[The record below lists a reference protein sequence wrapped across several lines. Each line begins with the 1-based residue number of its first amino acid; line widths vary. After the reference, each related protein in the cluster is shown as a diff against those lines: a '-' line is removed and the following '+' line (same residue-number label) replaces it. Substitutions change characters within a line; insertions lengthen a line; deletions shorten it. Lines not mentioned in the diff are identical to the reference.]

1 MKRVGIAIAA
11 CAALALGSG
20 PMTAWAARAP
30 AAITKA
36 QRDQGAKDAPAAVTR
51 AGLACTVTDSYFIN
65 SGVDAAT
72 KAKLSFYE
80 VACSEG
86 MGYVV
91 QAAPDSAKAFNCISI
106 ASQADTQGE
115 GALRCR
121 LDANLDP
128 KQGLAPLI
136 VKSGRACTVS
146 AARPMG
152 STAAGDTFF
161 EVACGPGVGYVVKTA
176 ANGALAPEGV
186 IDCAQMMGGQTEC
199 TLTTK
204 PQIFTAL
211 GGMVA
216 QGGSACTVSDARY
229 VGSSP
234 SATFY
239 EVACGAGNPGYMINA
254 TLTGAFTSAIECT
267 KAQQIGGGCKL
278 TDVSVAEQAEAA
290 TYTGLAK
297 AAGYPCEVSKYR
309 FLGIDETTKSEVVEL
324 ACSNRPDGG
333 VGLFPTTAGS
343 TGKVYDC
350 IVSQAVGVSCNLSQ
364 PSAAFAKYTAG
375 LASQGRTTCQ
385 VSNAKWLAAT
395 NSGTD
400 LIETACSD
408 GLPGF
413 VMSIS
418 RANGAT
424 TELLTCG
431 QSRTAGAPCTFPTNT
446 AAR

>member
-11 CAALALGSG
+11 VAALSVGAGAMS
-20 PMTAWAARAP
+20 AWAARAP
-30 AAITKA
+30 AAITNA
-36 QRDQGAKDAPAAVTR
+36 QRAQGAKEAPAAVTL
-51 AGLACTVTDSYFIN
+51 AGLACTVSDSYFIN
-65 SGVDAAT
+65 SGTDAAT
-72 KAKLSFYE
+72 KAKLNFYE
-80 VACSEG
+80 VACAEG
-86 MGYVV
+86 LGYVV
-91 QAAPDSAKAFNCISI
+91 EASPAAARAFNCVSI
-106 ASQADTQGE
+106 AAQAETQGE

-121 LDANLDP
+121 LEANLDP
-128 KQGLAPLI
+128 KQGLGPLI
-136 VKSGRACTVS
+136 AKSGRACTVS

-176 ANGALAPEGV
+176 ANGSVASDGV

-204 PQIFTAL
+204 EQILAGL
-211 GGMVA
+211 GSMVSQSGA
-216 QGGSACTVSDARY
+216 TCAVSNARY

-234 SATFY
+234 NANYY
-239 EVACGAGNPGYMINA
+239 EVACGPGSGYMIN
-254 TLTGAFTSAIECT
+254 TSLTGAFASAVECT
-267 KAQQIGGGCKL
+267 KAQSIGGGCTL
-278 TDVSVAEQAEAA
+278 TDVSVAEEAEAA

-297 AAGYPCEVSKYR
+297 SAGYPCEVSKYR
-309 FLGIDETTKSEVVEL
+309 FLGIDETSKSEVVEL

-333 VGLFPTTAGS
+333 VALFPTAAGG

-400 LIETACSD
+400 LIETACAD
-408 GLPGF
+408 GDPGY

-418 RANGAT
+418 RANGAV

-431 QSRTAGAPCTFPTNT
+431 QARTAGAPCTFPTNV
-446 AAR
+446 ANR

>member
-11 CAALALGSG
+11 FAALAVGSG

-36 QRDQGAKDAPAAVTR
+36 QRDQGAKEAPAAVTL
-51 AGLACTVTDSYFIN
+51 AGLACTVRDSYFIN
-65 SGVDAAT
+65 SGTDAAT

-80 VACSEG
+80 VACDEG

-91 QAAPDSAKAFNCISI
+91 EAAPTSARAFNCLAI
-106 ASQADTQGE
+106 AAQADAQGE

-136 VKSGRACTVS
+136 AKSGRACTVS

-161 EVACGPGVGYVVKTA
+161 EVACGPGVGYVVKTSA
-176 ANGALAPEGV
+176 AGTVAADGV

-204 PQIFTAL
+204 EQIYAGL
-211 GGMVA
+211 GNMVT
-216 QGGSACTVSDARY
+216 QSGSACAVSNARY
-229 VGSSP
+229 VGSS
-234 SATFY
+234 SNANFY
-239 EVACGAGNPGYMINA
+239 EVACGPGAGYMINT
-254 TLTGAFTSAIECT
+254 TLTGGFTSAIECT
-267 KAQQIGGGCKL
+267 KAQAIGGGCKL
-278 TDVSVAEQAEAA
+278 TDVTVAEEAEAA

-309 FLGIDETTKSEVVEL
+309 FLGIDETSKSEVVEL
-324 ACSNRPDGG
+324 ACSNRPDGA
-333 VGLFPTTAGS
+333 VGLFPTAAGAK
-343 TGKVYDC
+343 GKVYDC

-375 LASQGRTTCQ
+375 LATQGRTTCK

-400 LIETACSD
+400 LIETACAD
-408 GLPGF
+408 GDPGY

-418 RANGAT
+418 RENGAV

-431 QSRTAGAPCTFPTNT
+431 QARTAGAPCTFPTNV
-446 AAR
+446 ANR